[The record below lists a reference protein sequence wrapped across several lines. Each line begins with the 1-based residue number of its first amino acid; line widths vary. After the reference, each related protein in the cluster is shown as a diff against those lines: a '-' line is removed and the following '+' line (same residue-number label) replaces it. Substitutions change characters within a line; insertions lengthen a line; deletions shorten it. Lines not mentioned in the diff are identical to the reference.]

1 MDRGAWWVTV
11 HGVSENQTQLS
22 DFYMFR
28 AMKSEMRES
37 QKKVRPGKKRRIDM
51 GRIWVCDL

>member
-1 MDRGAWWVTV
+1 MNRGAWWVTV
-11 HGVSENQTQLS
+11 HGVAENQTRLS

-28 AMKSEMRES
+28 AMKLGMKES

-51 GRIWVCDL
+51 GL